1 MRNAKRKEEV
11 HPDYLLVME
20 EFRDDDVVS
29 PLRALAVGRLSG
41 QKLVFCIF
49 VLISGAFCGGYAF
62 GRISAGAALLN
73 FEQPKIDETTK
84 QALGTNLEE
93 EVNLITDVLRKLV
106 PTVKELAMKEGI
118 KTPAMLR
125 AEVAQSEQTAL
136 NPLELVRVT
145 SERANLRETPRVD
158 GKLVMAISEGT
169 ELVVDED
176 AGDWMKVTAPNGKP
190 AWIHSSVTSVVQ
202 GGQGE

>member
-1 MRNAKRKEEV
+1 MRNAKRKEDV

-29 PLRALAVGRLSG
+29 PLKALTVGGASG
-41 QKLVFCIF
+41 QKLLFLIF
-49 VLISGAFCGGYAF
+49 VLMSFAFCGGYAL
-62 GRISAGAALLN
+62 GRSSAGGSLFN
-73 FEQPKIDETTK
+73 FDQTK
-84 QALGTNLEE
+84 LEAHTNQILTPNLEE

-106 PTVKELAMKEGI
+106 PTVKELAMKQGI
-118 KTPAMLR
+118 KTPAMIR
-125 AEVAQSEQTAL
+125 EEAAQSVQTTIG
-136 NPLELVRVT
+136 PLELVRVT

-176 AGDWMKVTAPNGKP
+176 TGDWMRVTAPNGKP

-202 GGQGE
+202 GGQG